1 MFWELYPRDRY
12 TDVKSSSKGTNSRK
26 LGALKRKWDESLRD
40 FLLRSCI
47 NLNYRRLVIVVVT
60 IPLFANEQEL
70 EMKTK
75 FTEKVP
81 RELLHDGV
89 QAERQHGVF
98 ITCHLEINVSSRGI
112 RVETLRLSERRS
124 TLNRCRASRFD
135 SISRFYRGPET
146 AWIALK
152 YWMLAGFVVCL
163 LDDPPRSN
171 DGGRNVTGV
180 REEIE
185 QDQVPDEIKIIEA
198 TVSNTM
204 CASSRSFRLR
214 RTDTASVYLQ
224 TRKNEMFPLG
234 YHHLRNH
241 KIVLDFEFSRPK
253 MFSLFHST
261 RSFELVRGT
270 MGRSFEKWQKKF
282 DEIKWLTS

>member
-1 MFWELYPRDRY
+1 
-12 TDVKSSSKGTNSRK
+12 
-26 LGALKRKWDESLRD
+26 
-40 FLLRSCI
+40 
-47 NLNYRRLVIVVVT
+47 
-60 IPLFANEQEL
+60 
-70 EMKTK
+70 
-75 FTEKVP
+75 
-81 RELLHDGV
+81 
-89 QAERQHGVF
+89 
-98 ITCHLEINVSSRGI
+98 
-112 RVETLRLSERRS
+112 
-124 TLNRCRASRFD
+124 
-135 SISRFYRGPET
+135 
-146 AWIALK
+146 
-152 YWMLAGFVVCL
+152 MLAGFVVCL

-270 MGRSFEKWQKKF
+270 MGRSFEK
-282 DEIKWLTS
+282 